1 MQWSAKMS
9 LVTMLPELH
18 TVLGLLEGGFH
29 DIRVLVVGDLMLDR
43 YIVGDVDRISP
54 EAPVPVLRHAHRY
67 ERAGGA
73 ANVAMNLAGLGCQ
86 PFLAGFWG
94 ADAEQ
99 RELAAALEAARID
112 TAGVVTSSLPTISKT
127 RIVGR
132 TQQLLRLDIE
142 SRERFSGEDLERLQE
157 RVNGLLEKV
166 HAVVLSDY
174 AKGALTYELCAAT
187 IRAARRLDV
196 PVFVDPK
203 TSDLSKYSGATMVC
217 PNLHELSLAAGLQ
230 LDTKNQQNLD
240 ELLAAGEHQRYEHSF
255 DYLTVTM
262 SERGIR
268 VLSAAGS
275 FHSPARARE
284 VFDVSGAGDTVIAT
298 LAASMAAGLKVET
311 ATDLANLAAGVVV
324 GKVGTA
330 PIAHHELI
338 SLLTPSTKLAATE
351 KILDRQHLAARIAD
365 WRASG
370 ETIVF
375 TNGCFDLLHVG
386 HITLLEDCRRF
397 GSKLVLGL
405 NSDASVQRLKGPTRP
420 IVGER
425 ERARVMAALAA
436 VDAVVLFTEDTPLEL
451 IREIRPDVLV
461 KGGDY
466 TVQTVV
472 GHEDVLAAGGRVE
485 IVPTVEG
492 FSTTNIV
499 RKLTA
504 QPTDTQTLIAR
515 AYSAFNRRDIDGVLA
530 LMTED
535 VDWPR
540 ASESGRAVGKE
551 EVRAYWTRQWSEI
564 NPHVDPVE
572 ITDRPSGAT
581 VKVHQL
587 VKDLNGTVLLDTEVW
602 HVYTFTNG
610 LIQRMDIHETEPA

>member
-1 MQWSAKMS
+1 
-9 LVTMLPELH
+9 MLPELH
-18 TVLGLLEGGFH
+18 TVLNLLEGGFH
-29 DIRVLVVGDLMLDR
+29 GVRILVVGDLMLDR

-67 ERAGGA
+67 QRPGGA

-86 PFLAGFWG
+86 ALLAGLWG

-99 RELAAALEAARID
+99 RELAAALDDAGID
-112 TAGVVTSSLPTISKT
+112 TTGIVTSSLPTISKT

-142 SRERFSGEDLERLQE
+142 SREAPSGTDLEHLQA
-157 RVNGLLEKV
+157 RVLGLIEKV

-174 AKGALTYELCAAT
+174 AKGALTRDLCLAA
-187 IRAARRLDV
+187 IRTARRLNV

-217 PNLHELSLAAGLQ
+217 PNLHELTLATGV
-230 LDTKNQQNLD
+230 DRQNLD
-240 ELLAAGEHQRYEHSF
+240 ELLAAAERQREEHGF
-255 DYLTVTM
+255 DYLTATM

-298 LAASMAAGLKVET
+298 LAASMAAGLAVET

-324 GKVGTA
+324 GKIGTA

-338 SLLTPSTKLAATE
+338 AILTPSTPLSGEE

-365 WRASG
+365 WRAAG

-405 NSDASVQRLKGPTRP
+405 NSDASVSRLKGPMRP

-436 VDAVVLFTEDTPLEL
+436 VDAVVLFAEDTPLEL
-451 IREIRPDVLV
+451 IGEIRPDVLV

-466 TVQTVV
+466 TVETVV
-472 GHEDVLAAGGRVE
+472 GHEAVLASGGRVE

-499 RKLTA
+499 RKLTN
-504 QPTDTQTLIAR
+504 
-515 AYSAFNRRDIDGVLA
+515 S
-530 LMTED
+530 
-535 VDWPR
+535 
-540 ASESGRAVGKE
+540 
-551 EVRAYWTRQWSEI
+551 
-564 NPHVDPVE
+564 DP
-572 ITDRPSGAT
+572 SC
-581 VKVHQL
+581 
-587 VKDLNGTVLLDTEVW
+587 
-602 HVYTFTNG
+602 
-610 LIQRMDIHETEPA
+610 